1 MFCAVI
7 TLVISSSLYGQS
19 YNRAVVLRNLEA
31 DTVALYPPASG
42 LSSYHLT
49 LPANAPS
56 LGSLWYVADAVR
68 GLGWIAPGNENDV
81 FQVVGGIPSWQ
92 NPNSA
97 LDDNFVRYNIGTTQS
112 LATTT
117 GGNFLFNVEYGTTNA
132 FSAAGARI
140 NSLTTLA
147 NSNATGL
154 TLNAAATGVGTSRG
168 LVVTTSG
175 GTSNYAAT
183 FNGGNVGIGTTV
195 PSSPLEVIRSV
206 TNSTGTVNTSTID
219 QVHTIPNSANGFDNH
234 ALVSTLTGTVS
245 ASSTGGTMT
254 GTRSNAYL
262 VGTGG
267 SVTAADGLAGVL
279 LVGGSASISGYGVGV
294 EGSVSFVS
302 SSNISSLSCLAA
314 TSGTGTPLT
323 GTGTITDWNGLRVGN
338 PSGTTTV
345 TNLTGV
351 RIDQLTYA
359 AATSTNAILYNHS
372 TVPFVVKGSG
382 NVGIGTDSP
391 VNRLDVRQTVTAN
404 SGTIFSNKTLH
415 TFTPAAGAV
424 SGDYS
429 SVVGLLT
436 STTSAS
442 NSGGVLTATRGGIS
456 IEGAAGSVLSA
467 RGMVATVSMT
477 GGATA
482 TTATGF
488 ESGLYYSG
496 TTPAGEYNSF
506 LTGPVEFTGTGT
518 IPLWNGLRIASPI
531 GTTSVT
537 NLTGLRIDQMVYPS
551 AASTNAILYNH
562 ATAPFVVKGSGN
574 VGIGVSNPSPRLH
587 VQPDTVTATSST
599 FGGTWFPYMSIRSLQ
614 YVNPASAP
622 AGSFFTTGVANE
634 TRIVG
639 STDMSNTE
647 ILGTFAL
654 NRNENT
660 NTVHSMRTIQANLN
674 QAATGTVDTGVG
686 VFSDGILSGS
696 GNINRLS
703 NFRGLMNT
711 LTASGTGTIV
721 TGVNLD
727 LQGIIR
733 SAGNITNYYGLY
745 FESPSREVTATG
757 TFTNV
762 TAVHI
767 KDIPSAAHLTGT
779 RRAFYYEGTGS
790 DDPVVITG
798 DGRVGIGDNSTTPAT
813 SFDVDGGVVIRPP
826 TLVAVSAAGNITVGN
841 VSYLR
846 LNPTGGAGVNVG
858 LDGGNTPGHILIVE
872 VLDNAANTLTFVD
885 NPAQNLSLDGGNFTP
900 ANSATLTFVWN
911 GGIWMEL
918 ARRTNN

>member
-1 MFCAVI
+1 
-7 TLVISSSLYGQS
+7 
-19 YNRAVVLRNLEA
+19 
-31 DTVALYPPASG
+31 
-42 LSSYHLT
+42 
-49 LPANAPS
+49 
-56 LGSLWYVADAVR
+56 
-68 GLGWIAPGNENDV
+68 
-81 FQVVGGIPSWQ
+81 
-92 NPNSA
+92 
-97 LDDNFVRYNIGTTQS
+97 
-112 LATTT
+112 
-117 GGNFLFNVEYGTTNA
+117 
-132 FSAAGARI
+132 
-140 NSLTTLA
+140 
-147 NSNATGL
+147 
-154 TLNAAATGVGTSRG
+154 
-168 LVVTTSG
+168 
-175 GTSNYAAT
+175 
-183 FNGGNVGIGTTV
+183 
-195 PSSPLEVIRSV
+195 
-206 TNSTGTVNTSTID
+206 
-219 QVHTIPNSANGFDNH
+219 
-234 ALVSTLTGTVS
+234 
-245 ASSTGGTMT
+245 
-254 GTRSNAYL
+254 
-262 VGTGG
+262 
-267 SVTAADGLAGVL
+267 
-279 LVGGSASISGYGVGV
+279 
-294 EGSVSFVS
+294 VSFQS
-302 SSNISSLSCLAA
+302 SSNISSVSCLAA
-314 TSGTGTPLT
+314 TSGTGTPLS

-338 PSGTTTV
+338 PFGTSTI

-351 RIDQLTYA
+351 RIEQLTYA
-359 AATSTNAILYNHS
+359 AAT
-372 TVPFVVKGSG
+372 
-382 NVGIGTDSP
+382 
-391 VNRLDVRQTVTAN
+391 
-404 SGTIFSNKTLH
+404 
-415 TFTPAAGAV
+415 
-424 SGDYS
+424 
-429 SVVGLLT
+429 
-436 STTSAS
+436 
-442 NSGGVLTATRGGIS
+442 
-456 IEGAAGSVLSA
+456 
-467 RGMVATVSMT
+467 
-477 GGATA
+477 
-482 TTATGF
+482 
-488 ESGLYYSG
+488 
-496 TTPAGEYNSF
+496 
-506 LTGPVEFTGTGT
+506 
-518 IPLWNGLRIASPI
+518 
-531 GTTSVT
+531 
-537 NLTGLRIDQMVYPS
+537 
-551 AASTNAILYNH
+551 STNAILYNH

-587 VQPDTVTATSST
+587 VLADTVRATAST
-599 FGGTWFPYMSIRSLQ
+599 FGGTWFPNVAIRSVQ

-622 AGSFFTTGVANE
+622 ASAFFTTGVANE

-660 NTVHSMRTIQANLN
+660 NTVHSMRSIQANLN

-686 VFSDGILSGS
+686 VFSDAILSGS

-711 LTASGTGTIV
+711 LTTSGTGTIV

-762 TAVHI
+762 TALHI

-798 DGRVGIGDNSTTPAT
+798 DGRVGIGDNSMTPAT

-858 LDGGNTPGHILIVE
+858 LAGGNTAGHILIVE